1 MFWDGLR
8 RSRRKRTRDTNI
20 SETCDMFDH
29 KSHFAN
35 LESTRGCRK
44 PCQGPPAPPAPTAP
58 PAPVEQGGSCICT
71 TEALGVWLQWMFTGK
86 GGGYSSP
93 WRVFN
98 ALCLGHMLFVYVCV
112 CLKGAGQLRKK
123 HRQILAPGTVKHLLL
138 YHTLAKP
145 CSNFVQRIQTCWESF
160 QMNFIF
166 ELVVLEGYQRQAN
179 ADPASI
185 LDSGRW
191 LIKPAKYLTRSHR
204 ITQAE
209 HICSTLLIFSI
220 YWYNSL
226 DLDMSRH
233 SNLMNFMDIR
243 QQMLQRLRGE
253 SLFAYRIPDAFRAR
267 ASESPVAASSLLI
280 LKSEVSTCCQCHCI
294 LSPCSEAFYN
304 MLQWFVDRLIDL
316 KQEQLST
323 S

>member
-58 PAPVEQGGSCICT
+58 PAPLGWQLSREAAAYVQQRRWGYGCSGCGGNLPQIQQIVRCYWDVPTIIIHYP
-71 TEALGVWLQWMFTGK
+71 VITGK

-123 HRQILAPGTVKHLLL
+123 HRQILAPGRVKHLLL

-179 ADPASI
+179 TDPASI
-185 LDSGRW
+185 LDSGRC

-209 HICSTLLIFSI
+209 HICSNPLIFSI
-220 YWYNSL
+220 Y
-226 DLDMSRH
+226 
-233 SNLMNFMDIR
+233 
-243 QQMLQRLRGE
+243 
-253 SLFAYRIPDAFRAR
+253 
-267 ASESPVAASSLLI
+267 
-280 LKSEVSTCCQCHCI
+280 
-294 LSPCSEAFYN
+294 
-304 MLQWFVDRLIDL
+304 
-316 KQEQLST
+316 
-323 S
+323 